1 MVDVYQII
9 DNSAP
14 CRRIICCR
22 HPVSDNLPPIW
33 RQRSQRLSSLHSV
46 ALCTADQQQ
55 RLSCVHCTEHFVALC
70 TTKKKQKSAL
80 YDALCT
86 NSILLHEL
94 VQKCILWSSF
104 WWTQKTWELLI
115 GQCQFPGGVSVS
127 CWDISS
133 ILMKSA
139 LMSTIECKV
148 IVMWRC
154 DGYNMA
160 LCEIKDPPM
169 GRSNQP
175 DGRSLPLS
183 SAQPRPVNCSQCS
196 YFAKLQHFDVASF
209 CHSDWKIGCN
219 IFLL

>member
-14 CRRIICCR
+14 CCRIICCR
-22 HPVSDNLPPIW
+22 PPVSDNLPPIW

-70 TTKKKQKSAL
+70 TTQQKTEECTVRCTVHQL
-80 YDALCT
+80 YST
-86 NSILLHEL
+86 SRTGPKMYFVKFLLMD
-94 VQKCILWSSF
+94 
-104 WWTQKTWELLI
+104 TKTWELLI

-148 IVMWRC
+148 IVMRRC

-175 DGRSLPLS
+175 DGRSLSLPPSL
-183 SAQPRPVNCSQCS
+183 AQWIALNAVL
-196 YFAKLQHFDVASF
+196 LQNFSTLMWLRSVIQ
-209 CHSDWKIGCN
+209 IGR
-219 IFLL
+219 

>member
-55 RLSCVHCTEHFVALC
+55 RLSCVHCTEHSALLN
-70 TTKKKQKSAL
+70 KKQKSAL

-94 VQKCILWSSF
+94 VQKCIL
-104 WWTQKTWELLI
+104 
-115 GQCQFPGGVSVS
+115 
-127 CWDISS
+127 
-133 ILMKSA
+133 
-139 LMSTIECKV
+139 
-148 IVMWRC
+148 
-154 DGYNMA
+154 
-160 LCEIKDPPM
+160 
-169 GRSNQP
+169 
-175 DGRSLPLS
+175 
-183 SAQPRPVNCSQCS
+183 
-196 YFAKLQHFDVASF
+196 
-209 CHSDWKIGCN
+209 
-219 IFLL
+219 